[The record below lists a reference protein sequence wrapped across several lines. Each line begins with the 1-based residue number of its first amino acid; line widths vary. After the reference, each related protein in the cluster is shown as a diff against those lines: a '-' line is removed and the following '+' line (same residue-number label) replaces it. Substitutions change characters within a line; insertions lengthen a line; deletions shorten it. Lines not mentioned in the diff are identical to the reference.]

1 MTMNVKNRRKLPL
14 AVILIPTIVLTAVLL
29 LFAFNGWHV
38 AIELNDGKEI
48 DVEYG
53 ASYTEPGAQAR
64 FCGNLFCKEGFSLP
78 VTLSGT
84 VDCGRLGDYEIDYS
98 AHLLFW
104 SGRGVRTVR
113 VVDTTPPVIT
123 LSSVP
128 GHYTLPDH
136 AYEEEG
142 FTARDLHD
150 GDLTGQVVC
159 TEENGKVVYTVTDG
173 AGNTAQTVREIYY
186 DDPVPPVLTL
196 LGEENLSI
204 YAGTTLNEPGYEA
217 TDNCDGDLTDAVQVS
232 GSVDIWQAGEYT
244 LSYCV
249 RDSAGNET
257 TAQRKVTVLPLRQP
271 DKVTPDGKVVYLTFD
286 DGPSKYTQQLL
297 DVLDKYNV
305 KATFFTV
312 GCGGYSDMIAKEA
325 AAGHTIGIH
334 SATHDYD
341 KIYASEDA
349 YFSDLYQQQELIY
362 NKTGI
367 RPTILRFP
375 GGSSNT
381 VSSFNP
387 GIMTTLTKDV
397 TDLGMQYFDW
407 NVSSGDAGQTTDTQV
422 VFENV
427 IAGIQSHNVSVVLQ
441 HDSKG
446 YSVDAVEKIIVWGLA
461 NGYTFLPLDASSPT
475 AHHHLNN

>member
-1 MTMNVKNRRKLPL
+1 MDVKTRKKVPLP
-14 AVILIPTIVLTAVLL
+14 VILIPAVLLTAAIL
-29 LFAFNGWHV
+29 LFAFNGWHI
-38 AIELNDGKEI
+38 AIDLNGQQETT
-48 DVEYG
+48 VEYG
-53 ASYTEPGAQAR
+53 AAYTEPGAQAR
-64 FCGNLFCKEGFSLP
+64 FCGKLFCRQGFTLP
-78 VTLSGT
+78 VTLTGA
-84 VDCGRLGDYEIDYS
+84 VDCSELGDYEIRYS
-98 AHLLFW
+98 ARLLLW
-104 SGRGVRTVR
+104 NGQSTRTVR

-128 GHYTLPDH
+128 GHYTLPGH
-136 AYEEEG
+136 PYEEEG
-142 FTARDLHD
+142 FGARDLHD

-159 TEENGKVVYTVTDG
+159 TEEGGKVFYTVTDE
-173 AGNTAQTVREIYY
+173 AGNTGRAVREIYY

-196 LGEENLSI
+196 LGDDNLSL
-204 YAGTTLNEPGYEA
+204 YAGTTLQEPGYEA

-232 GSVDIWQAGEYT
+232 GTVDIWQAGEYT
-244 LSYCV
+244 LCYTV
-249 RDSAGNET
+249 RDKAGNEASARRT
-257 TAQRKVTVLPLRQP
+257 VTVLPIRQP
-271 DKVTPDGKVVYLTFD
+271 DQVTPVGKVVYLTFD

-297 DVLDKYNV
+297 DVLEKYNV

-325 AAGHTIGIH
+325 AAGHTVGIH

-341 KIYASEDA
+341 RIYASEEA

-362 NKTGI
+362 SKTGV

-387 GIMTTLTKDV
+387 GIMTTLTRDV

-422 VFENV
+422 VYENV